1 MLAAAGIEVLGEY
14 LSDSAVSILSQT
26 FIEIEDPI
34 TTSIRFWTS
43 YQLPCTLSISFE
55 SVPVEHL
62 DSLEEKLFEVFGNV
76 VKDGIDME
84 RMATVVEVQKNR
96 SLLSVEKSP
105 SNLLS
110 LKLINEA
117 LYGSLDG
124 KTLKEDA
131 MDLIYYDVVSKWTS
145 DEWVALLK
153 RSQPLVSGLIVD
165 GGLIT
170 RMSPSWENHLLNL
183 QKILKRMKLHE
194 SKHKRRN

>member
-1 MLAAAGIEVLGEY
+1 
-14 LSDSAVSILSQT
+14 
-26 FIEIEDPI
+26 
-34 TTSIRFWTS
+34 
-43 YQLPCTLSISFE
+43 
-55 SVPVEHL
+55 
-62 DSLEEKLFEVFGNV
+62 
-76 VKDGIDME
+76 ME

-110 LKLINEA
+110 SKLINEA

-153 RSQPLVSGLIVD
+153 RSQPFVSELIVD

-170 RMSPSWENHLLNL
+170 RMSLSWEDHLLNL

-194 SKHKRRN
+194 SKHKRKN

>member
-1 MLAAAGIEVLGEY
+1 M
-14 LSDSAVSILSQT
+14 
-26 FIEIEDPI
+26 
-34 TTSIRFWTS
+34 S

-62 DSLEEKLFEVFGNV
+62 DTLEEKLFEVFGNV
-76 VKDGIDME
+76 AKDGIDME

-96 SLLSVEKSP
+96 SLLSAEESP

-110 LKLINEA
+110 SKLIHEA

-131 MDLIYYDVVSKWTS
+131 KDLIYYDIVSKWTS

-153 RSQPLVSGLIVD
+153 RSQSFVCGLILD
-165 GGLIT
+165 GGSIT
-170 RMSPSWENHLLNL
+170 RMSLSREDHLLNL

-194 SKHKRRN
+194 SKHRRKN

>member
-1 MLAAAGIEVLGEY
+1 MLATIALGVLGEY

-26 FIEIEDPI
+26 FVEIEDPV
-34 TTSIRFWTS
+34 TTSIRFWMS
-43 YQLPCTLSISFE
+43 YQLPCTLSINFE

-62 DSLEEKLFEVFGNV
+62 DTLEEKLFEVFGNV
-76 VKDGIDME
+76 AKGGIDME

-96 SLLSVEKSP
+96 SLLYAEESP

-110 LKLINEA
+110 FKLINEA

-131 MDLIYYDVVSKWTS
+131 KDLIFYDVVSKWTS

-153 RSQPLVSGLIVD
+153 RSQSLFVG
-165 GGLIT
+165 
-170 RMSPSWENHLLNL
+170 
-183 QKILKRMKLHE
+183 
-194 SKHKRRN
+194 